1 LGLYRLRLVL
11 VFGLFVGLGAIPL
24 WPLVSAL
31 ALGLVL
37 DAGHRL
43 GAIVGDVAVFKR
55 LLRLGATAAARGVSG
70 WRWIL
75 L

>member
-1 LGLYRLRLVL
+1 VLAAERGDLQPWLAAVLRSRTLGLHRLRLVL
-11 VFGLFVGLGAIPL
+11 VFGLFLGLGTVPL

-43 GAIVGDVAVFKR
+43 GSIMGDVAVFE
-55 LLRLGATAAARGVSG
+55 
-70 WRWIL
+70 
-75 L
+75 

>member
-1 LGLYRLRLVL
+1 LG
-11 VFGLFVGLGAIPL
+11 FGLFLGLGAVPL
-24 WPLVSAL
+24 WPLVPAF

-43 GAIVGDVAVFKR
+43 GAIVGDVAVFER
-55 LLRLGATAAARGVSG
+55 LLRLGTIAATRGVSG
-70 WRWIL
+70 RRWIL